1 MGVFTNYFLYLNS
14 VSKLA
19 SGTAGNDINLQN
31 EIPDAMKKAKD
42 LIIVGSEQTVTE
54 KLIHFI
60 DTVGPFGTLLLTG
73 HDVGEKKQLWENS
86 FSTMSNKI
94 QPILKDYIKQKF

>member
-1 MGVFTNYFLYLNS
+1 
-14 VSKLA
+14 
-19 SGTAGNDINLQN
+19 
-31 EIPDAMKKAKD
+31 MKKAKD
-42 LIIVGSEQTVTE
+42 LIIIGSEQTVTE

-73 HDVGEKKQLWENS
+73 HDVGAKKQLWENS

-94 QPILKDYIKQKF
+94 QPILNNYIKQKF